1 MATRRLT
8 AQTLLGGIIVL
19 VGLALLAR
27 STGLFD
33 VGSLFRFVPSLF
45 VVLGLYALVSSGFR
59 NIVGPLLVVLV
70 ALAWQLVALDV
81 LAAGD
86 VLQFWPVLVVLFGL
100 SLVLS
105 QFRSRARADDSAA
118 ITAFAF
124 FGGAE
129 RRVTSRTF
137 RNADLTAIFGG
148 VELDLRDATIADPPA
163 HVSTTAIFGGTEIR
177 VPREWNVR
185 IDVLPLFGA
194 TEDSRPRADEEHET
208 VDLVITGFVA
218 FGAVELLD

>member
-19 VGLALLAR
+19 IGLALLAR

-45 VVLGLYALVSSGFR
+45 ILLGLYALISSGLR

-86 VLQFWPVLVVLFGL
+86 VLQFWPLLVILFGV
-100 SLVLS
+100 SLVLG
-105 QFRSRARADDSAA
+105 QYRARARAA
-118 ITAFAF
+118 SSDATNLFAF

-129 RRVTSRTF
+129 RRVTSQSF

-163 HVSTTAIFGGTEIR
+163 HVSATTIFGGAEIR

-194 TEDSRPRADEEHET
+194 TEDSRPRADESHED
-208 VDLVITGFVA
+208 VDLVLTGFVA

>member
-1 MATRRLT
+1 MASRRLT

-45 VVLGLYALVSSGFR
+45 VVLGLYALISSGFR
-59 NIVGPLLVVLV
+59 NIVGPVLVILV

-81 LAAGD
+81 IAAGD

-105 QFRSRARADDSAA
+105 QFRSRARADDSGA

-129 RRVTSRTF
+129 RRVTSQTF

-148 VELDLRDATIADPPA
+148 VELDLRDATIAEPPA

>member
-1 MATRRLT
+1 MASRRLT

-19 VGLALLAR
+19 IGLALLAR

-59 NIVGPLLVVLV
+59 NIVGPVLVVLV
-70 ALAWQLVALDV
+70 ALGWQLVALDV

-86 VLQFWPVLVVLFGL
+86 VLQFWPVLVILFGV
-100 SLVLS
+100 SLLLG
-105 QFRSRARADDSAA
+105 QYRARTRAA
-118 ITAFAF
+118 TSDATTVFAF

-129 RRVTSRTF
+129 RRVTSQTF

-148 VELDLRDATIADPPA
+148 IELDLRDATIADPPA
-163 HVSTTAIFGGTEIR
+163 HISTTTIFGGAEIR

-194 TEDSRPRADEEHET
+194 TEDSRPRADEAHED
-208 VDLVITGFVA
+208 VDLVLTGFVA
-218 FGAVELLD
+218 FGGVELLD